1 MDVPI
6 AIRVDRQGVSS
17 VSAGKAHLAMQA
29 RSLRNTLGVLKR
41 RLIMM
46 KEKEI
51 HTMSDLEHYKV
62 DLLFC

>member
-1 MDVPI
+1 MDIPI
-6 AIRVDRQGVSS
+6 AIHVDRNGVSS
-17 VSAGKAHLAMQA
+17 VPAGKAHIAMQA

-41 RLIMM
+41 RLRMM

-62 DLLFC
+62 ETAF